1 MDRFGDK
8 ICCNPTVKLKKQES
22 YPVIDIDK
30 ITPGY
35 KAVRSVASIEYTG
48 QGGAKFQDHD
58 VLFARIT
65 PCLENGKM
73 AIADTEGQNGIGSTE
88 LFVFRGIDGVSDTDY
103 VYYLLCMKHIRQLAA
118 NSMTGA
124 SGRQRADLDFIKRI
138 QWDFPDI
145 EMQKKI
151 ASVLSAYDNLIE
163 VNNKR
168 IKVLEQIA
176 ENLYKEWFVRFRFP
190 GHEKADFENG
200 IPKGW
205 RRGRISEFY
214 TTSSGGTPS
223 RELDEYYVDGT
234 IPWIKTGELQDCLLI
249 DTEERITEVAVK
261 KSSAKFFPKDSV
273 LMAMYGVN
281 IGMLAYSTM
290 DATCNQACCVFRD
303 KGNISTKH
311 YLFQC
316 LKSIRDYLLLI
327 SFGAAQ
333 QNLSQDL
340 IKRVRIV
347 MLDEETVIRFEQK
360 IEPLYNEIKYMQRA
374 LTEYAAGDDGT
385 EFPAKDIDQL
395 IVLLNSAVDE
405 ADDFLL
411 SLGIDIGAIVS
422 EESTLDRLDLL
433 RDAYNRI
440 ISNDENKDKFKV
452 ILNTLLEYY
461 PKRKSRRL

>member
-1 MDRFGDK
+1 MNMVEYSEYRLGLLCKRFSSGKGISADLINETGK
-8 ICCNPTVKLKKQES
+8 
-22 YPVIDIDK
+22 YPVIGGNGLR
-30 ITPGY
+30 GY
-35 KAVRSVASIEYTG
+35 TDTYNFDGECAVI
-48 QGGAKFQDHD
+48 
-58 VLFARIT
+58 
-65 PCLENGKM
+65 
-73 AIADTEGQNGIGSTE
+73 
-88 LFVFRGIDGVSDTDY
+88 
-103 VYYLLCMKHIRQLAA
+103 
-118 NSMTGA
+118 
-124 SGRQRADLDFIKRI
+124 GRQGAYCGNVQFFSGKGYMTEHAVVTQPNSANNAKYLTYKLSGLSLGRFSGQAAQPGLSVTKLARLR
-138 QWDFPDI
+138 I
-145 EMQKKI
+145 EMPPKWYQDRVAGI
-151 ASVLSAYDNLIE
+151 LSAYDNLIE

-249 DTEERITEVAVK
+249 DTGERITEVAVK

-347 MLDEETVIRFEQK
+347 MPDEETVIRFEQK
-360 IEPLYNEIKYMQRA
+360 IEPLYNEIKHLLKANACLIRQR
-374 LTEYAAGDDGT
+374 
-385 EFPAKDIDQL
+385 
-395 IVLLNSAVDE
+395 
-405 ADDFLL
+405 
-411 SLGIDIGAIVS
+411 
-422 EESTLDRLDLL
+422 DLL
-433 RDAYNRI
+433 LPRLM
-440 ISNDENKDKFKV
+440 SGK
-452 ILNTLLEYY
+452 LEV
-461 PKRKSRRL
+461 

>member
-1 MDRFGDK
+1 MNMVEYSEYRLGLLCKRFSSGKGISADLINETGK
-8 ICCNPTVKLKKQES
+8 
-22 YPVIDIDK
+22 YPVIGGNGLR
-30 ITPGY
+30 GY
-35 KAVRSVASIEYTG
+35 TDTYNFDGECAVI
-48 QGGAKFQDHD
+48 
-58 VLFARIT
+58 
-65 PCLENGKM
+65 
-73 AIADTEGQNGIGSTE
+73 
-88 LFVFRGIDGVSDTDY
+88 
-103 VYYLLCMKHIRQLAA
+103 
-118 NSMTGA
+118 
-124 SGRQRADLDFIKRI
+124 GRQGAYCGNVQFFSGKGYMTEHAVVTQPNSANNAKYLTYKLSGLSLGRFSGQAAQPGLSVTKLARLR
-138 QWDFPDI
+138 I
-145 EMQKKI
+145 EMPPKWYQDRVAGI
-151 ASVLSAYDNLIE
+151 LSAYDNLIE

-168 IKVLEQIA
+168 VKVLELMA

-347 MLDEETVIRFEQK
+347 MPDEETVIRFEQK
-360 IEPLYNEIKYMQRA
+360 IEPLYNETKHLLKANACLIRQR
-374 LTEYAAGDDGT
+374 
-385 EFPAKDIDQL
+385 
-395 IVLLNSAVDE
+395 
-405 ADDFLL
+405 
-411 SLGIDIGAIVS
+411 
-422 EESTLDRLDLL
+422 DLL
-433 RDAYNRI
+433 
-440 ISNDENKDKFKV
+440 
-452 ILNTLLEYY
+452 L
-461 PKRKSRRL
+461 PRLMSGKIEV

>member
-1 MDRFGDK
+1 MVEYSEYRLGLLCKRFSSGKGISADLINETGK
-8 ICCNPTVKLKKQES
+8 
-22 YPVIDIDK
+22 YPVIGGNGLR
-30 ITPGY
+30 GY
-35 KAVRSVASIEYTG
+35 TDTYNFDGECAVI
-48 QGGAKFQDHD
+48 
-58 VLFARIT
+58 
-65 PCLENGKM
+65 
-73 AIADTEGQNGIGSTE
+73 
-88 LFVFRGIDGVSDTDY
+88 
-103 VYYLLCMKHIRQLAA
+103 
-118 NSMTGA
+118 
-124 SGRQRADLDFIKRI
+124 GRQGAYCGNVQFFSGKGYMTEHAVVTQPNSANNAKYLTYKLSGLSLGRFSGQAAQPGLPVTKLARLR
-138 QWDFPDI
+138 I
-145 EMQKKI
+145 EMPPKWYQDRVAGI
-151 ASVLSAYDNLIE
+151 LSAYDNLIE

-347 MLDEETVIRFEQK
+347 MPDEETVIRFEQK
-360 IEPLYNEIKYMQRA
+360 IEPLYNEIKHLLKANACLIRQR
-374 LTEYAAGDDGT
+374 
-385 EFPAKDIDQL
+385 
-395 IVLLNSAVDE
+395 
-405 ADDFLL
+405 
-411 SLGIDIGAIVS
+411 
-422 EESTLDRLDLL
+422 DLL
-433 RDAYNRI
+433 LPRLM
-440 ISNDENKDKFKV
+440 SGK
-452 ILNTLLEYY
+452 LEV
-461 PKRKSRRL
+461 

>member
-1 MDRFGDK
+1 MNMVEYSEYRLGLLCKRFSSGKGISADLINETGK
-8 ICCNPTVKLKKQES
+8 
-22 YPVIDIDK
+22 YPVIGGNGLR
-30 ITPGY
+30 GY
-35 KAVRSVASIEYTG
+35 TDTYNFDGECAVI
-48 QGGAKFQDHD
+48 
-58 VLFARIT
+58 
-65 PCLENGKM
+65 
-73 AIADTEGQNGIGSTE
+73 
-88 LFVFRGIDGVSDTDY
+88 
-103 VYYLLCMKHIRQLAA
+103 
-118 NSMTGA
+118 
-124 SGRQRADLDFIKRI
+124 GRQGAYCGNVQFFSGKGYMTEHAVVTQPNSANNAKYLTYKLSGLSLGRFSGQAAQPGLSVTKLARLR
-138 QWDFPDI
+138 I
-145 EMQKKI
+145 EMPPKWYQDRVAGI
-151 ASVLSAYDNLIE
+151 LSANDNLIE

-347 MLDEETVIRFEQK
+347 MPDEETVIRFEQK
-360 IEPLYNEIKYMQRA
+360 IEPLYNEIKHLLKANACLIRQR
-374 LTEYAAGDDGT
+374 
-385 EFPAKDIDQL
+385 
-395 IVLLNSAVDE
+395 
-405 ADDFLL
+405 
-411 SLGIDIGAIVS
+411 
-422 EESTLDRLDLL
+422 DLL
-433 RDAYNRI
+433 LPRLM
-440 ISNDENKDKFKV
+440 SGK
-452 ILNTLLEYY
+452 LEV
-461 PKRKSRRL
+461 